1 MSEIR
6 EPVTHNLKIWPEHY
20 SAVCAGVKR
29 AELRKNDRD
38 YRAGDTLDLC
48 EWDKDDESFTGE
60 FISVTVTHVADV
72 GEWMLGY
79 VLLSIELALRE
90 RAEPVAWRWNYG
102 GTTTWRLLD
111 TKPMPGTNPNWP
123 RVIQPLYA
131 APPAPVVA
139 GWIACSERM
148 PELDT
153 RVLLYFPDYGG
164 HIEDGCIG
172 DEGDGHY
179 HYFFDGDSLRHEPTH
194 WMPLPEAPGKEG

>member
-72 GEWMLGY
+72 GEWMPGY

-90 RAEPVAWRWNYG
+90 RAEPVAWRHDDGPFAG
-102 GTTTWRLLD
+102 GVL
-111 TKPMPGTNPNWP
+111 TKAKSVAEKWIANGWKVT
-123 RVIQPLYA
+123 PLYA
-131 APPAPVVA
+131 APPAPVSVPDEMPKPDTSKMFVA
-139 GWIACSERM
+139 DAVAAISRAEGWNACRAAMLKPVSQ
-148 PELDT
+148 PYKL
-153 RVLLYFPDYGG
+153 
-164 HIEDGCIG
+164 
-172 DEGDGHY
+172 
-179 HYFFDGDSLRHEPTH
+179 
-194 WMPLPEAPGKEG
+194 PGKDG